1 MHALKR
7 AAVVWTSG
15 LSVSSVAG
23 QEADDIILQVKQL
36 RTQLGN
42 DKIDKVVEE
51 YPRQVPSMYFL
62 LPMILCVA
70 RGSICT
76 QRKEKTTPFGVNL
89 MRSPV

>member
-1 MHALKR
+1 M
-7 AAVVWTSG
+7 
-15 LSVSSVAG
+15 SSVAG

-42 DKIDKVVEE
+42 DKIDKIVEE

-62 LPMILCVA
+62 SLMILCVA

-76 QRKEKTTPFGVNL
+76 QT
-89 MRSPV
+89 

>member
-1 MHALKR
+1 MHAVTC
-7 AAVVWTSG
+7 AAVVRESG

-42 DKIDKVVEE
+42 DEIDKIVEE

-62 LPMILCVA
+62 LAIIIVSCKRIA
-70 RGSICT
+70 S
-76 QRKEKTTPFGVNL
+76 TT
-89 MRSPV
+89 